1 MVLVLR
7 EVLVPE
13 VPVERLEDDVPVLLV
28 DVPVDLDGVDVP
40 YP

>member
-1 MVLVLR
+1 MLVLR
-7 EVLVPE
+7 EELFPE

-28 DVPVDLDGVDVP
+28 DVPVDLDGVEVT

>member
-13 VPVERLEDDVPVLLV
+13 VPVERLEDDVLILLV
-28 DVPVDLDGVDVP
+28 DVPADLDGVDVP